1 MDCHCLYF
9 LGWRFWLH
17 AFRHFVFC
25 LIVVFLPRY
34 NSKNTHFPTLI
45 NTFRKLKV
53 SEATSKAICTK
64 DVYGPPDPKSS
75 LRLITFYI
83 PQDET
88 DAEKEYRLRRA
99 QVQDWNH
106 VFWTAHNIQFTQVT
120 IGLKFILNNLN
131 FQLFRYTTFMSRP
144 KKSLWL
150 QY

>member
-34 NSKNTHFPTLI
+34 NSKNTHFPTLN

-75 LRLITFYI
+75 LRH
-83 PQDET
+83 
-88 DAEKEYRLRRA
+88 
-99 QVQDWNH
+99 WNH

-120 IGLKFILNNLN
+120 IGLKFILNNWN

-144 KKSLWL
+144 KKSL
-150 QY
+150 